1 MDFAHAQSSVAAPDG
16 AALTAGH
23 LVLAIPAF
31 SPSMTCG
38 DVFAWLQA
46 NPDPPAVPIVDDNGH
61 VVGLVN
67 RLMFLA
73 RYARQYA
80 PELFSKKT
88 ILKLA
93 LTDPLLV
100 DESVGIADL
109 SATLLTVRP
118 DAINE
123 CFVVTSRGRYLGLG
137 TAETMMRAKLQLLE
151 SRGRELSTALDQA
164 QQASTA
170 KSSFLALM
178 SHELRTPLNA
188 ILGFSEVIGSEVFGP
203 VVPRY
208 RNYAQDIHGA
218 GKHLLALI
226 NDILDLSKAE
236 AGKLELD
243 CEAVNL
249 GEVIKECA
257 RLMQG
262 RAADQD
268 LRLRLS
274 IAALP
279 PMNIDRLRVKQ
290 ILLNL
295 LSNAI
300 KFTPNG
306 GTISLEA
313 DRQPDGGVSVRVR
326 DTGIG
331 MAPEMIPLVFEPF
344 RQVDSDLSH
353 KFEGTGLGL
362 SLVKLLIEQHGGSVG
377 IESAL
382 GKGSCVTLRLPAAR
396 CLETALA
403 KTA

>member
-1 MDFAHAQSSVAAPDG
+1 MDFTQSCAGDADSET
-16 AALTAGH
+16 LTAGN
-23 LVLAIPAF
+23 LVVTIPAF
-31 SPSMTCG
+31 APQMTCG
-38 DVFAWLQA
+38 EVFAWLQA
-46 NPDPPAVPIVDDNGH
+46 NPVPPAVPIVDAGGN

-80 PELFSKKT
+80 PELFSKKS

-93 LTDPLLV
+93 STDPLTV
-100 DESVGIADL
+100 DEHVGIADL
-109 SATLLTVRP
+109 SVTLLTERP
-118 DAINE
+118 DALTE

-137 TAETMMRAKLQLLE
+137 TAEAMMRSKLLLLE
-151 SRGRELSTALDQA
+151 SRGRELSVALDQA
-164 QQASTA
+164 QEANSA

-188 ILGFSEVIGSEVFGP
+188 ILGFSEVIGAEVFGP
-203 VVPRY
+203 CVPRY
-208 RNYAQDIHGA
+208 RSYANDIHGA

-236 AGKLELD
+236 AGKLDLH
-243 CEAVNL
+243 CEPVNL
-249 GEVIKECA
+249 GEVMKECA

-268 LRLRLS
+268 LRIRLV

-279 PMNIDRLRVKQ
+279 PMQIDRLRVKQ

-300 KFTPNG
+300 KFTLTG
-306 GTISLEA
+306 GVVSLEA
-313 DRQPDGGVSVRVR
+313 DRDADGGVEVRVR

-331 MAPEMIPLVFEPF
+331 IAPEKIALVFEPF
-344 RQVDSDLSH
+344 RQVDCDLSR

-362 SLVKLLIEQHGGSVG
+362 TLVKSLIEIHDGTVR
-377 IESAL
+377 IESVL
-382 GKGSCVTLRLPAAR
+382 NKGTCVTIRFPAAR
-396 CLETALA
+396 CADISLAHTA
-403 KTA
+403 